1 MKKVSTILF
10 TVIVMF
16 TVFCVNAGAEM
27 NPDFAGRWTVVE
39 MAEGEESI
47 NVAEYGIEMVFDLLE
62 DGTVEADLMGEKSK
76 GSWMADGTNVTIS
89 IEGDSA
95 SATVEDGVMC
105 LEEKGTVLKLVK
117 NNGSE
122 QKTDT
127 EAVPETVDGPGTDD
141 IQQQYGNSDIAGTW
155 FVEEMTEGES
165 TFILTDLGIEMTFDF
180 QEDGILTADMMGDK
194 VTGSWTSEGS
204 IVRIT
209 MEGDTV
215 SAEVGNGVMSLE
227 EKGTVM
233 KLRKADGTELE
244 QEKEPTPEPAPEK
257 TAEPSAAPAAVPMPS
272 AGENDYAG
280 VWNLIYIG
288 TGGFTGNASDI
299 GLAGETLTL
308 KDDHTGILSVDADT
322 VIHKWWMED
331 GIVRLDDQRL
341 VLLRSDILQ
350 YGNEMSGYMIFSK
363 DPDMIWDGSIAMYNP
378 FANIPENPTE
388 APVVP
393 QATEAPAAKQDSGNI
408 RTEVKYTAKSYVA
421 AGYELDASVLG
432 GEYSI
437 ILHDNGTVT
446 FTMVGTDVPNLLWKM
461 DNDSAVIDYYGSG
474 EIRIT
479 AEGEGISLDLFGTM
493 TLKMIP

>member
-1 MKKVSTILF
+1 MKKVSTIFF

-16 TVFCVNAGAEM
+16 TVFCVKAGAEM

-165 TFILTDLGIEMTFDF
+165 TFNLTDLGLEMTFDF

-233 KLRKADGTELE
+233 KLRKADGTETE

-272 AGENDYAG
+272 AGEND
-280 VWNLIYIG
+280 
-288 TGGFTGNASDI
+288 
-299 GLAGETLTL
+299 
-308 KDDHTGILSVDADT
+308 
-322 VIHKWWMED
+322 
-331 GIVRLDDQRL
+331 
-341 VLLRSDILQ
+341 
-350 YGNEMSGYMIFSK
+350 
-363 DPDMIWDGSIAMYNP
+363 
-378 FANIPENPTE
+378 
-388 APVVP
+388 
-393 QATEAPAAKQDSGNI
+393 
-408 RTEVKYTAKSYVA
+408 
-421 AGYELDASVLG
+421 
-432 GEYSI
+432 
-437 ILHDNGTVT
+437 
-446 FTMVGTDVPNLLWKM
+446 
-461 DNDSAVIDYYGSG
+461 
-474 EIRIT
+474 
-479 AEGEGISLDLFGTM
+479 
-493 TLKMIP
+493 